1 MGWIT
6 DTSDADLDLS
16 SYLCNVSGPAHCRE
30 PLRSCQFDSVL
41 TADASFNTSRCG
53 PERRCYTCLH
63 KTLLP
68 LVGQDALM
76 SVTLALCQVLAGAS
90 GIGGGGLNVPVLM
103 LTSDF
108 LVEEA
113 APLSNIMVLGN
124 AIAQNLVNARRRHPL
139 SAYRLAIDLEVP
151 LLLLPPQLVGNAF
164 GVMLQPILPATGVK
178 ILACLLLL
186 YAGSKTL
193 FVARANFK
201 REQLRRQQEAPH
213 ALGAQQLGRE
223 ELERPLTGVAA
234 AGADGA
240 VEVARAADEA
250 ASYKWTSTRQ
260 LLLLVGLWLLFL
272 LVFVGRDL
280 TPGGPCAPQQLAWLG
295 VQLGIPV
302 VAVGMAARQ
311 LKGADADADADADG
325 GGGGGGAAA
334 ERRERLPGDVQWT
347 RSSVV
352 ALPCVAAL
360 IGLMAGILGLGGGEL
375 MAPLLLAIGML
386 PQVATS
392 TSACMVLFT
401 SSSDLAHYL
410 DQGTLSPEPGYV
422 LWLFCVGFVSALTG
436 RVLAMTLVA
445 RLAHPSLLAFVLAA
459 SLFTALA
466 LLGVQMSS
474 SPIDWAFGDLCT

>member
-1 MGWIT
+1 MGWIV
-6 DTSDADLDLS
+6 DTSFADLDLS

-30 PLRSCQFDSVL
+30 PLRSCQFDPVL
-41 TADASFNTSRCG
+41 TADANLNTSLCG
-53 PERRCYTCLH
+53 SERRCYTCLH

-76 SVTLALCQVLAGAS
+76 SGTLALCQVLAGAS

-139 SAYRLAIDLEVP
+139 SAYRLAIDLQVP

-186 YAGSKTL
+186 YAGIKTL
-193 FVARANFK
+193 FVARTNFK
-201 REQLRRQQEAPH
+201 KEQLRQAAPR
-213 ALGAQQLGRE
+213 ADAQQPGRE
-223 ELERPLTGVAA
+223 ELQQPLTGITA
-234 AGADGA
+234 AGADVTRDA
-240 VEVARAADEA
+240 VGTADEM
-250 ASYKWTSTRQ
+250 ASYRWKSARQ
-260 LLLLVGLWLLFL
+260 LLLLLGLWLLFL
-272 LVFVGRDL
+272 IVFIGRDL
-280 TPGGPCAPQQLAWLG
+280 TPGGACAPQQLAWLAA
-295 VQLGIPV
+295 QLAIPI
-302 VAVGMAARQ
+302 VAVSLAARQ
-311 LKGADADADADADG
+311 LKGAEADAADAAG
-325 GGGGGGAAA
+325 GVGAAA
-334 ERRERLPGDVQWT
+334 GSRYGLPGDVKWT
-347 RSSVV
+347 RSSIV
-352 ALPCVAAL
+352 ALPLVAAL

-422 LWLFCVGFVSALTG
+422 AWLFCVGFVSALTG

-459 SLFTALA
+459 SLFVALA

-474 SPIDWAFGDLCT
+474 SPIDWAFGDLCS